1 MTRPECETPMVSTAN
16 PLHRIFGHVHAFEC
30 TQCLYMMLEYAVE
43 PIASEQR
50 VKRPP
55 ELERRKEN
63 DPSPGAR
70 TGAVIHRM

>member
-1 MTRPECETPMVSTAN
+1 MVNTTN
-16 PLHRIFGHVHAFEC
+16 PLHRIFGDVHAFEC
-30 TQCLYMMLEYAVE
+30 TQCHYMTLEYAVE

-50 VKRPP
+50 AKRLPP

-63 DPSPGAR
+63 DPSSGAR

>member
-1 MTRPECETPMVSTAN
+1 MT
-16 PLHRIFGHVHAFEC
+16 
-30 TQCLYMMLEYAVE
+30 LEYAVE

-50 VKRPP
+50 AKRLPP

-63 DPSPGAR
+63 DPSSGAR